1 MTVCR
6 FEPNTVANFV
16 RISEKLEVEER
27 DNVFIESQVDLYVRV
42 NTVDGSEEAV
52 KEVNGMI
59 PQEK

>member
-42 NTVDGSEEAV
+42 NSVDGSEEAV